1 MPALLSVSNMKSLYF
16 LCFALLFLL
25 SCEKEDPIPVIEG
38 PNYVSLEIQGFTITM
53 RESEQGHPD
62 IDAALGKL
70 DVMLAEING
79 MLREPFLEIIRFRP
93 IWLKLNLV
101 ENGAAWYHPNR
112 DWLVANGH
120 NPQKVFCI
128 EISNARN
135 FVSWTELNQPYMV
148 LHEMAHLLHHQ
159 FFGYDYHA
167 VESAF
172 QQAQSS
178 GIYESVPYFNGH
190 TITEQRAYA
199 LNNSMEYY
207 AELTEAYFGENDY
220 YPFNYDDLKEFDP
233 AGFALMEST
242 WGPVHGKSHTAGIDS
257 PPQNLQLDPFYEKY
271 LDASGLPV
279 VTSWIVYDEALV
291 MARDIVNHMISELPQ
306 EVLEKMIELNTRV
319 GIIGAKQRTTEMPE
333 YRDLYEVFPGTDWDN
348 RARGLGPTIA
358 RPLASGGE
366 ENLLRLPGDRYPNE
380 NILVHEFAHGI
391 HLMGLYHAVEGFE
404 EELVEA
410 YNEAIAAGLWQN
422 TYAATNHYEYFAEGV
437 QYWFNVNGFSNPANG
452 TYGPIASREELMD
465 YDPRLYAILEVYFP
479 AEDIVY

>member
-1 MPALLSVSNMKSLYF
+1 MKKLHYLFIVLFF
-16 LCFALLFLL
+16 LF

-38 PNYVSLEIQGFTITM
+38 PTYTSVEMQGFTVTM

-62 IDAALGKL
+62 MVAALEKL
-70 DVMLAEING
+70 DGMLAEINTL
-79 MLREPFLEIIRFRP
+79 LREPFLEIAQHRP

-120 NPQKVFCI
+120 NPQKAYSV

-135 FVSWTELNQPYMV
+135 FVSWTALNQPYMV

-159 FFGYDYHA
+159 YFGYDYHA

-199 LNNSMEYY
+199 LNNSMEYF

-220 YPFNYDDLKEFDP
+220 YPFNRTDLMEFDP
-233 AGFALMEST
+233 KGFAVMEST
-242 WGPVHGKSHTAGIDS
+242 WGPVPGKTHSMGIDA
-257 PPQNLQLDPFYEKY
+257 PPQSLQLDPFYEKY
-271 LDASGLPV
+271 LDVSGLPLI
-279 VTSWIVYDEALV
+279 SAWIVYDEALLK
-291 MARDIVNHMISELPQ
+291 AREIIQIMVSELPQ
-306 EVLEKMIELNTRV
+306 EVLDKMIELNTRV

-366 ENLLRLPGDRYPNE
+366 ENLLRLPGDRYPRE

-391 HLMGLYHAVEGFE
+391 HLMGLYHAVSGFE
-404 EELVEA
+404 EDLVDA

-422 TYAATNHYEYFAEGV
+422 TYAATNHHEYFAEGV
-437 QYWFNVNGFSNPANG
+437 QYWFGVNGYANPANG
-452 TYGPIASREELMD
+452 TYGPVDSRESLKD
-465 YDPRLYAILEVYFP
+465 YDPRLYGILETYFP
-479 AEDIVY
+479 AVDIHY